1 MENKRCLFIH
11 VGRSFYLRRSPFER
25 CMKIYKNSLMKRLFA
40 NSENMILDM
49 SEITGG
55 YFINHFFC
63 FFLAKKPI
71 ASTIIAGII
80 KYKALTNT
88 HT

>member
-1 MENKRCLFIH
+1 
-11 VGRSFYLRRSPFER
+11 
-25 CMKIYKNSLMKRLFA
+25 MKRLPV

-49 SEITGG
+49 LEITGG
-55 YFINHFFC
+55 YFINHFF
-63 FFLAKKPI
+63 LATKPI

-80 KYKALTNT
+80 KYKALTYT

>member
-25 CMKIYKNSLMKRLFA
+25 CMKRYKNSLMKRLPV

-49 SEITGG
+49 LEITGG
-55 YFINHFFC
+55 YFINHFF
-63 FFLAKKPI
+63 LATKPI

-88 HT
+88 LT